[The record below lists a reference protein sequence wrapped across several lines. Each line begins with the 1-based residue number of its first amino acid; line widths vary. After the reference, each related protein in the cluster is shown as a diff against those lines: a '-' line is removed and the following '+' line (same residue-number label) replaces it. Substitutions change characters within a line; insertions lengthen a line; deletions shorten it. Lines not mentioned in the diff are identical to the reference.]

1 MMPTRSSA
9 PVMEFSGVGKSY
21 GTLKAL
27 DDVSFAIG
35 EGEIVGLLGPNGAGK
50 STLFQ
55 LASGLF
61 APDRGSVS
69 VLGAGY
75 LAASSQILGR
85 LGVVFQSRSLD
96 LDMTTRA
103 NLRFHGQLFGLSG
116 RQLASRIDAVAG
128 FLDIADLLD
137 RLVRTLSGGNQ
148 RRVEIARALL
158 NEPRLLLM
166 DEPSVGLDTTARLAL
181 VDHARRIR
189 DAQGTSIL
197 WATHLVDEVEGA
209 DRILLLDK
217 GRITHQGHPAEII
230 ARAGAAT
237 LSEAY
242 VALTG
247 GDRPPADIGEQF

>member
-1 MMPTRSSA
+1 MMATRPPA
-9 PVMEFSGVGKSY
+9 PVMEFAGVTKSY
-21 GTLKAL
+21 GALKAL
-27 DDVSFAIG
+27 DDVSFAIRK
-35 EGEIVGLLGPNGAGK
+35 GEIVGLLGPNGAGK

-61 APDRGSVS
+61 APDGGSVS
-69 VLGAGY
+69 VFGAGY
-75 LAASSQILGR
+75 RDASSHILGR

-116 RQLASRIDAVAG
+116 GQLARRIYDVAS
-128 FLDIADLLD
+128 FLDIAELLD

-181 VDHARRIR
+181 VNHAGRIR
-189 DAQGTSIL
+189 QARGTSIL

-217 GRITHQGHPAEII
+217 GRITYQGSPAELI
-230 ARAGAAT
+230 ARAGVAT

-247 GDRPPADIGEQF
+247 RERPVAEIGGQF

>member
-1 MMPTRSSA
+1 MIAPTSA
-9 PVMEFSGVGKSY
+9 DPVIDFASVGKFY
-21 GTLKAL
+21 GTTRAL
-27 DDVSFAIG
+27 DGVSFSMR

-55 LASGLF
+55 IASGLF
-61 APDRGSVS
+61 APDAGSVAVFGQDYRTTS
-69 VLGAGY
+69 TD
-75 LAASSQILGR
+75 ILRR

-116 RQLASRIDAVAG
+116 RKLATRIDEVARL
-128 FLDIADLLD
+128 LDVADLLD

-158 NEPRLLLM
+158 NEPQLLLM

-181 VDHARRIR
+181 VDHVRRIR
-189 DAQGTSIL
+189 DAHGTSIL
-197 WATHLVDEVEGA
+197 WATHLVDEVDKA
-209 DRILLLDK
+209 DRIVLLDK
-217 GRITHQGHPAEII
+217 GRISHQGTPTEIR
-230 ARAGAAT
+230 AAAGAGT
-237 LSEAY
+237 LSDAY

-247 GDRPPADIGEQF
+247 GNRSYPDGDGEP

>member
-1 MMPTRSSA
+1 MTVINFA
-9 PVMEFSGVGKSY
+9 EVGKSY
-21 GTLKAL
+21 GAMMAL
-27 DDVSFAIG
+27 DGITFTMG

-55 LASGLF
+55 IASGLF
-61 APDRGSVS
+61 APDAGSVT
-69 VLGAGY
+69 VFGRDY
-75 LAASSQILGR
+75 RTASSDILRR
-85 LGVVFQSRSLD
+85 LGVVFQARSVD

-116 RQLASRIDAVAG
+116 KLLSRRIDEVAR

-158 NEPRLLLM
+158 NEPQLLLM
-166 DEPSVGLDTTARLAL
+166 DEPSVGLDTTARQAL
-181 VDHARRIR
+181 VEHIRRIR
-189 DAQGTSIL
+189 DAQGTAIL
-197 WATHLVDEVEGA
+197 WATHLVDEVEQA
-209 DRILLLDK
+209 DRIVLIDK
-217 GRITHQGHPAEII
+217 GRVTHQGTPAEII
-230 ARAGAAT
+230 AAAGTRT

-247 GDRPPADIGEQF
+247 GSRASVGLEGGL

>member
-1 MMPTRSSA
+1 MAQPPLA
-9 PVMEFSGVGKSY
+9 IDFSEVTKSY
-21 GTLKAL
+21 GELKAL
-27 DDVSFAIG
+27 DNINFAIG

-55 LASGLF
+55 IAAGLF
-61 APDRGSVS
+61 APDAGSVA
-69 VLGAGY
+69 VFGKDFRTD
-75 LAASSQILGR
+75 SSDILRR
-85 LGVVFQSRSLD
+85 LGVVFQSRSVD

-116 RQLASRIDAVAG
+116 KVLAQRIDTVAR

-148 RRVEIARALL
+148 RRVEIARSLL

-181 VDHARRIR
+181 VDHIRRER
-189 DAQGTSIL
+189 DAHGTSIL
-197 WATHLVDEVEGA
+197 WATHLVDEVETA
-209 DRILLLDK
+209 DRIVLIAK
-217 GRITHQGHPAEII
+217 GRVLIEGTPEEVVAT
-230 ARAGAAT
+230 AGAAT

-242 VALTG
+242 VTLTG
-247 GDRPPADIGEQF
+247 GSRPPVERDA

>member
-1 MMPTRSSA
+1 MTQA
-9 PVMEFSGVGKSY
+9 VATVLALAEVDKSY
-21 GTLKAL
+21 GALRAL
-27 DDVSFAIG
+27 DGISFTMGA
-35 EGEIVGLLGPNGAGK
+35 GEIVGLLGPNGAGK

-55 LASGLF
+55 IASGLF
-61 APDRGSVS
+61 APDAGSVTVFGRDYRS
-69 VLGAGY
+69 
-75 LAASSQILGR
+75 ASSDILRR
-85 LGVVFQSRSLD
+85 LGVVFQARSVD

-116 RQLASRIDAVAG
+116 KLLAQRIDQVAR

-158 NEPRLLLM
+158 NEPQLLLM
-166 DEPSVGLDTTARLAL
+166 DEPSVGLDTTARRAL
-181 VDHARRIR
+181 VDHVRRIR
-189 DAQGTSIL
+189 DAQGTAIL

-209 DRILLLDK
+209 DRIVLIDK
-217 GRITHQGHPAEII
+217 GRVTHQGTPAEII
-230 ARAGAAT
+230 AAAGTAT

-247 GDRPPADIGEQF
+247 GNRAPAELGGG